1 MDGVLGLIS
10 FTPKIGAN
18 STFDATEGII
28 VNTSVV
34 PYYNVFAHGEDFVTA
49 NPTPPGQLP

>member
-10 FTPKIGAN
+10 FTPKIVAN
-18 STFDATEGII
+18 STLDAIEGIV

-34 PYYNVFAHGEDFVTA
+34 PYYDVFAQGEDFVTA
-49 NPTPPGQLP
+49 NPTPPRQLP